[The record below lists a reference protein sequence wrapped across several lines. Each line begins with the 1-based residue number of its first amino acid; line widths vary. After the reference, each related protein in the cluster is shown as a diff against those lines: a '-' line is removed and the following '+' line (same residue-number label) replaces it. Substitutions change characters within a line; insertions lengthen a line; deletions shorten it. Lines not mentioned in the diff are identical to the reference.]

1 MDLKLNNT
9 NLSGKYVQVP
19 NNNMNETTDTSDIEA
34 LYRFEGHQGNKV
46 YKKTTFTVD
55 SKDKN
60 NCKCYVKYSLIFSG
74 ILAIIL
80 MVVFGINNV
89 GVEYGYNNSTNTVVN
104 TTTPLVVNTTTPLV
118 VNTTTPLVVNI
129 TTPLVVNITTPLV
142 VNITTPLVVNTTTP
156 LVVNTT
162 TPLVVNTTPLI
173 PSPKQ
178 MLDMLD
184 EDYSIESTSPENT
197 EITTEQEGQDVIIS
211 NKTVIINGGNGSVV
225 ITN

>member
-19 NNNMNETTDTSDIEA
+19 NKNMNDINGTTDTSDIEA
-34 LYRFEGHQGNKV
+34 LYQDNKV
-46 YKKTTFTVD
+46 YKKTTFE
-55 SKDKN
+55 SKDKD

-74 ILAIIL
+74 IITIIL
-80 MVVFGINNV
+80 MVIFGINNI
-89 GVEYGYNNSTNTVVN
+89 GVEYQTITTDTTPLVVN

-118 VNTTTPLVVNI
+118 VNTTTPLVVN
-129 TTPLVVNITTPLV
+129 T
-142 VNITTPLVVNTTTP
+142 TTPLVVNTTTP

-162 TPLVVNTTPLI
+162 TPLV

-184 EDYSIESTSPENT
+184 EDDSIESTSPENTENT